1 MKRNTIAAVVGVVIL
16 VLFLYWF
23 NRTYLDVSPTD
34 IQQWIQSLAWWG
46 PVLFIVIY
54 AFRPIILFPASV
66 LSIAGG
72 LAFGAVFG
80 FIYVMIGAVLS
91 AIVAYLIARRFNH
104 TFIKKIQDPRV
115 QLVTS
120 KMEEKGFLY
129 VLLLRLAPLLNFDL
143 VSYSAGLANV
153 KLKAFTLATIIGIL
167 PGTFG
172 YIFLGSS
179 IAEGDISIILL
190 GLAFFAVV
198 ISIPIIFRKKMAVWL
213 GLQKEDKEE

>member
-1 MKRNTIAAVVGVVIL
+1 MKRKTVIAAVSAVVIAI
-16 VLFLYWF
+16 FLYWF

-34 IQQWIQSLAWWG
+34 IQQWIQSIGWWG
-46 PVLFIVIY
+46 PMLFMTIY
-54 AFRPIILFPASV
+54 AFRPLILFPASI

-72 LAFGAVFG
+72 LAFGAIFG

-115 QLVTS
+115 QLVTA

-153 KLKAFTLATIIGIL
+153 KLKAFTLATIIGII

-179 IAEGDISIILL
+179 LAEGDIRVILL

-198 ISIPIIFRKKMAVWL
+198 ITVPIIYRKKMAVWL
-213 GLQKEDKEE
+213 GLQTKDKEE

>member
-1 MKRNTIAAVVGVVIL
+1 MRRKTITAAVSVCLIAIF
-16 VLFLYWF
+16 LFWF
-23 NRTYLDVSPTD
+23 NRTYLNVSPTD
-34 IQQWIQSLAWWG
+34 IQQWIQSIGWWG
-46 PVLFIVIY
+46 PLLFIVIY
-54 AFRPIILFPASV
+54 AFRPIILFPASI

-72 LAFGAVFG
+72 LAFGAIFG
-80 FIYVMIGAVLS
+80 FIYTMIGAVLS

-104 TFIKKIQDPRV
+104 SFIKKIQDPRV
-115 QLVTS
+115 QLVTA

-179 IAEGDISIILL
+179 LAEGDMRVILL
-190 GLAFFAVV
+190 GLTFFVVV
-198 ISIPIIFRKKMAVWL
+198 ITIPIIFRKRMAVWL
-213 GLQKEDKEE
+213 GLQKEDKKE

>member
-16 VLFLYWF
+16 ALFLYWF

-34 IQQWIQSLAWWG
+34 IQQWIQSIGWWG
-46 PVLFIVIY
+46 PMLFIVIY

-179 IAEGDISIILL
+179 IAEGDLSIILL

-198 ISIPIIFRKKMAVWL
+198 FSIPIIFRKKMAVWL

>member
-1 MKRNTIAAVVGVVIL
+1 MKKKTISTAVGLIVI
-16 VLFLYWF
+16 VIFLYWF
-23 NRTYLDVSPTD
+23 NRTYLNVSPTD
-34 IQQWIQSLAWWG
+34 IQQWIQSLGWWG
-46 PVLFIVIY
+46 PLLFIIIY
-54 AFRPIILFPASV
+54 AFRPIILFPASI

-72 LAFGAVFG
+72 LAFGAIFG
-80 FIYVMIGAVLS
+80 FIYTMIGAVLS
-91 AIVAYLIARRFNH
+91 AIVAYFIARRFNR

-115 QLVTS
+115 QLVTE
-120 KMEEKGFLY
+120 KMEEKGFIY

-179 IAEGDISIILL
+179 LAEGDMRIILL
-190 GLAFFAVV
+190 GLTFFAVV
-198 ISIPIIFRKKMAVWL
+198 ITVPIIFRKKMAVWL
-213 GLQKEDKEE
+213 GLQKEDKEK